1 MSEMWSR
8 YLVSRTNNSLETIY
22 QSLKREQDAS
32 NIMPLQALISSTGL
46 ILLMELGDKTMLT
59 TMCLSAQY
67 RRPKLVLLATMI
79 ALATSSVIAV
89 IIGFILSAT
98 LPVEIITYV
107 SGFLFLI
114 LGIFTL
120 IRSDS
125 ETVDTCDNPG
135 TLFGMFSLV
144 LVSELG
150 DKSQIATLA
159 LAAQSPFPVMIFI
172 GAIIGFFIVNSIAAY
187 AGTSIAERIPIK
199 TVKRVVGIVFILFGI
214 LVIFGVL

>member
-1 MSEMWSR
+1 
-8 YLVSRTNNSLETIY
+8 
-22 QSLKREQDAS
+22 
-32 NIMPLQALISSTGL
+32 MPTQALISSIVL
-46 ILLMELGDKTMLT
+46 ISLMELGDKTMLT
-59 TMCLSAQY
+59 VMCLSAQY

-89 IIGFILSAT
+89 IIGFILSTT

-114 LGIFTL
+114 LGIFTSVN
-120 IRSDS
+120 SDS

-135 TLFGMFSLV
+135 TLFGMFTLV

-159 LAAQSPFPVMIFI
+159 LAAQSPFPIMIFI
-172 GAIIGFFIVNSIAAY
+172 GAIVGFFIVNSIGVY
-187 AGTSIAERIPIK
+187 TGTSIAERIPIK
-199 TVKRVVGIVFILFGI
+199 TVKRVVGIIFILFGI
-214 LVIFGVL
+214 LVIFRVL

>member
-1 MSEMWSR
+1 MQ
-8 YLVSRTNNSLETIY
+8 LE
-22 QSLKREQDAS
+22 
-32 NIMPLQALISSTGL
+32 ALIESIGL

-67 RRPKLVLLATMI
+67 RRPKLVLLATMA

-107 SGFLFLI
+107 AGILFLL
-114 LGIFTL
+114 LGILTL
-120 IRSDS
+120 VNSNS

-135 TLFGMFSLV
+135 TLFGMFTLV

-159 LAAQSPFPVMIFI
+159 LAAQSQFPIMVFI
-172 GAIIGFFIVNSIAAY
+172 GAIIGFLIVNSIGAY
-187 AGTSIAERIPIK
+187 AGTTIAERIPIK
-199 TVKRVVGIVFILFGI
+199 TVKRVVGAIFILFGL
-214 LVIFGVL
+214 LVIFGIL

>member
-1 MSEMWSR
+1 
-8 YLVSRTNNSLETIY
+8 
-22 QSLKREQDAS
+22 
-32 NIMPLQALISSTGL
+32 MPIQALISSAGL

-59 TMCLSAQY
+59 SMCLSAQY
-67 RRPKLVLLATMI
+67 RQPKLVLLATMI

-107 SGFLFLI
+107 SGILFLI

-120 IRSDS
+120 VKSDS

-144 LVSELG
+144 LISELG

-159 LAAQSPFPVMIFI
+159 LAAQSPFPIMIFI
-172 GAIIGFFIVNSIAAY
+172 GAIIGFFIVNSIGVY
-187 AGTSIAERIPIK
+187 TGTSIAERIPIK
-199 TVKRVVGIVFILFGI
+199 TVKRVVGIIFILFGL

>member
-1 MSEMWSR
+1 
-8 YLVSRTNNSLETIY
+8 
-22 QSLKREQDAS
+22 
-32 NIMPLQALISSTGL
+32 
-46 ILLMELGDKTMLT
+46 MLT

-67 RRPKLVLLATMI
+67 RRPKLVLLATML

-120 IRSDS
+120 VNSNS

-135 TLFGMFSLV
+135 TLFGMFSIV
-144 LVSELG
+144 LLSELG

-159 LAAQSPFPVMIFI
+159 LAAQSPFPIMIFV
-172 GAIIGFFIVNSIAAY
+172 GAIIGFFIVNSIGAF
-187 AGTSIAERIPIK
+187 AGTNIAERIHIK

>member
-1 MSEMWSR
+1 
-8 YLVSRTNNSLETIY
+8 
-22 QSLKREQDAS
+22 
-32 NIMPLQALISSTGL
+32 MPLQALISSAGL

-79 ALATSSVIAV
+79 ALTVSSVIAV

-98 LPVEIITYV
+98 LPVDIITYV
-107 SGFLFLI
+107 SGILFLI

-120 IRSDS
+120 VNSDS
-125 ETVDTCDNPG
+125 ETVNTCDNPG

-144 LVSELG
+144 LISELG

-159 LAAQSPFPVMIFI
+159 LAAQSPFPIMIFI
-172 GAIIGFFIVNSIAAY
+172 GAIIGLFIVNSIGVY

-214 LVIFGVL
+214 LVIVGVL

>member
-1 MSEMWSR
+1 MQ
-8 YLVSRTNNSLETIY
+8 LE
-22 QSLKREQDAS
+22 
-32 NIMPLQALISSTGL
+32 ALIESIGL

-79 ALATSSVIAV
+79 ALATSSLIAV

-120 IRSDS
+120 INSDS

-135 TLFGMFSLV
+135 TLFGMFTLV

-159 LAAQSPFPVMIFI
+159 LAAQSEFPIMIFL
-172 GAIIGFFIVNSIAAY
+172 GAIISFLIVNSIGAY
-187 AGTSIAERIPIK
+187 AGTNIAERIPIK
-199 TVKRVVGIVFILFGI
+199 TVKRVVGIIFILFGV
-214 LVIFGVL
+214 LVIFGIL

>member
-1 MSEMWSR
+1 
-8 YLVSRTNNSLETIY
+8 
-22 QSLKREQDAS
+22 
-32 NIMPLQALISSTGL
+32 MPTQALISSIGL
-46 ILLMELGDKTMLT
+46 IFLMELGDKTMLT
-59 TMCLSAQY
+59 VMCLSAQY

-120 IRSDS
+120 VKSDS
-125 ETVDTCDNPG
+125 ETVDTCDNLG

-144 LVSELG
+144 LISELG

-172 GAIIGFFIVNSIAAY
+172 GAIIGFFIVNSIGAY
-187 AGTSIAERIPIK
+187 AGSSIAERIPIK
-199 TVKRVVGIVFILFGI
+199 TVKRVVGIIFILFGI

>member
-1 MSEMWSR
+1 M
-8 YLVSRTNNSLETIY
+8 
-22 QSLKREQDAS
+22 Q
-32 NIMPLQALISSTGL
+32 LQTLIESIGL
-46 ILLMELGDKTMLT
+46 IFLMELGDKTMLT

-67 RRPKLVLLATMI
+67 RRPKLVLLATMT
-79 ALATSSVIAV
+79 ALAASSVIAV

-120 IRSDS
+120 VNSNS

-144 LVSELG
+144 LASELG

-159 LAAQSPFPVMIFI
+159 LAAQSPFPIMVFV
-172 GAIIGFFIVNSIAAY
+172 GAVIGFLIVNSVGAF
-187 AGTSIAERIPIK
+187 AGTTIAERIPIK
-199 TVKRVVGIVFILFGI
+199 TVKRVVGVVFILFGLLII
-214 LVIFGVL
+214 LGIL

>member
-1 MSEMWSR
+1 
-8 YLVSRTNNSLETIY
+8 
-22 QSLKREQDAS
+22 
-32 NIMPLQALISSTGL
+32 
-46 ILLMELGDKTMLT
+46 MELGDKTMLT

-79 ALATSSVIAV
+79 ALAASSIIAV
-89 IIGFILSAT
+89 IIGYILSAT

-120 IRSDS
+120 VNSKS
-125 ETVDTCDNPG
+125 ETIDTCDNPG

-159 LAAQSPFPVMIFI
+159 LAAQSSFPVMVFV
-172 GAIIGFFIVNSIAAY
+172 GAIIGFFIVNSVAAY
-187 AGTSIAERIPIK
+187 AGTNIAERIPIK
-199 TVKRVVGIVFILFGI
+199 TVKRVVGIIFIIFGI
-214 LVIFGVL
+214 LVIFGIL

>member
-1 MSEMWSR
+1 
-8 YLVSRTNNSLETIY
+8 
-22 QSLKREQDAS
+22 
-32 NIMPLQALISSTGL
+32 
-46 ILLMELGDKTMLT
+46 MLT
-59 TMCLSAQY
+59 VMCLSAQY

-120 IRSDS
+120 VKSDS
-125 ETVDTCDNPG
+125 ETVDTCDNLG

-144 LVSELG
+144 LISELG

-172 GAIIGFFIVNSIAAY
+172 GAIIGFFIVNSIGVY
-187 AGTSIAERIPIK
+187 AGSSITERIPIK
-199 TVKRVVGIVFILFGI
+199 TVKRVVGIIFILFGI

>member
-1 MSEMWSR
+1 
-8 YLVSRTNNSLETIY
+8 
-22 QSLKREQDAS
+22 
-32 NIMPLQALISSTGL
+32 
-46 ILLMELGDKTMLT
+46 MELGDKTMLT

-67 RRPKLVLLATMI
+67 RRPKLVLIATMT
-79 ALATSSVIAV
+79 ALTVSSIIAV
-89 IIGFILSAT
+89 IIGFVLSQT

-120 IRSDS
+120 ANSNS

-159 LAAQSPFPVMIFI
+159 LAAQSLFPIMVFA
-172 GAIIGFFIVNSIAAY
+172 GAIIGFLIVNSVGVFT
-187 AGTSIAERIPIK
+187 GTTIAERIPIK
-199 TVKRVVGIVFILFGI
+199 IVKRVVGVVFILFGI
-214 LVIFGVL
+214 LIIFGIL

>member
-1 MSEMWSR
+1 
-8 YLVSRTNNSLETIY
+8 
-22 QSLKREQDAS
+22 
-32 NIMPLQALISSTGL
+32 
-46 ILLMELGDKTMLT
+46 
-59 TMCLSAQY
+59 
-67 RRPKLVLLATMI
+67 MI
-79 ALATSSVIAV
+79 ALTISSIIAV

-120 IRSDS
+120 VNSNS
-125 ETVDTCDNPG
+125 ETVDTCDNSG

-159 LAAQSPFPVMIFI
+159 LAAQSPFPIMIFI
-172 GAIIGFFIVNSIAAY
+172 GAIVGFFIVNSIGSY

-199 TVKRVVGIVFILFGI
+199 TVKRVVGAIFILFGI
-214 LVIFGVL
+214 LVIFGIL

>member
-1 MSEMWSR
+1 
-8 YLVSRTNNSLETIY
+8 
-22 QSLKREQDAS
+22 
-32 NIMPLQALISSTGL
+32 MPLQALISSIGL
-46 ILLMELGDKTMLT
+46 IFLMELGDKTMLT

-67 RRPKLVLLATMI
+67 RQPKLVLLATMI
-79 ALATSSVIAV
+79 ALTTSSVIAV

-135 TLFGMFSLV
+135 TLFGMFTLV

-159 LAAQSPFPVMIFI
+159 LAAQSPFPIMIFL
-172 GAIIGFFIVNSIAAY
+172 GAIVGFFIVNAIGAY
-187 AGTSIAERIPIK
+187 AGTGIAERIPIK
-199 TVKRVVGIVFILFGI
+199 TVKRVVGVVFILFGI
-214 LVIFGVL
+214 LIIFGIL

>member
-1 MSEMWSR
+1 
-8 YLVSRTNNSLETIY
+8 
-22 QSLKREQDAS
+22 
-32 NIMPLQALISSTGL
+32 
-46 ILLMELGDKTMLT
+46 
-59 TMCLSAQY
+59 
-67 RRPKLVLLATMI
+67 MI

-114 LGIFTL
+114 LGIVTL
-120 IRSDS
+120 VNSNS

-135 TLFGMFSLV
+135 TLFGMFTLV

-159 LAAQSPFPVMIFI
+159 LAAQSLFPIMIFL
-172 GAIIGFFIVNSIAAY
+172 GAIIGFLIVNSIGAY

-199 TVKRVVGIVFILFGI
+199 TVKRVVGVVFILFGI
-214 LVIFGVL
+214 LVIFGIL

>member
-1 MSEMWSR
+1 MGSKPT
-8 YLVSRTNNSLETIY
+8 SRTISLFETIHQY
-22 QSLKREQDAS
+22 LKQAQDVTLT
-32 NIMPLQALISSTGL
+32 MPLQALISSIGL
-46 ILLMELGDKTMLT
+46 IFLMELGDKTMLT

-67 RRPKLVLLATMI
+67 RKPRLVLLATMV

-89 IIGFILSAT
+89 VIGYILSAT

-114 LGIFTL
+114 LGLYTL
-120 IRSDS
+120 IKSDS

-159 LAAQSPFPVMIFI
+159 LAAQSPFPIMIFI
-172 GAIIGFFIVNSIAAY
+172 GAIIGLLIVNGIGAY
-187 AGTSIAERIPIK
+187 AGTGIAERIPIK
-199 TVKRVVGIVFILFGI
+199 TVKRVVGAVFILFGI
-214 LVIFGVL
+214 LIIFGIL

>member
-1 MSEMWSR
+1 
-8 YLVSRTNNSLETIY
+8 
-22 QSLKREQDAS
+22 
-32 NIMPLQALISSTGL
+32 MPLQALISSLGL

-59 TMCLSAQY
+59 AMCLSAQY
-67 RRPKLVLLATMI
+67 RQPKLVLLATMI

-89 IIGFILSAT
+89 TIGFILSAT

-107 SGFLFLI
+107 SGILFLI

-120 IRSDS
+120 VNSNS
-125 ETVDTCDNPG
+125 ETVDTCDNPR

-144 LVSELG
+144 LISELG

-159 LAAQSPFPVMIFI
+159 LAAQSLFPVMIFI
-172 GAIIGFFIVNSIAAY
+172 GAILGFLVVSAIGVY
-187 AGTSIAERIPIK
+187 AGASIAERIPIK